1 MFSEGLIVYDD
12 LSVHQKR
19 SCLTPSLYQ
28 VWHEPRHPALLEW
41 YHECVRCHQKAPGCS
56 MFHTF
61 RKFDRHAVTRILI
74 FVDFVYEGWWSSQV
88 GLVAQPRPPP
98 ILHGDMP
105 CLHTPAY
112 IPCLHTLL
120 AYPAYIP
127 AYIPLSCPPATIYL
141 LSFVR
146 VFLFLNQSKAEI
158 ETPGMMSLLDP
169 QCCFLFC
176 YTNLISQITPGT
188 AWQSFCKLS
197 FR

>member
-98 ILHGDMP
+98 ILHGWHALLTYP
-105 CLHTPAY
+105 GLHTLLTYPAC
-112 IPCLHTLL
+112 IPCLHPSLH
-120 AYPAYIP
+120 
-127 AYIPLSCPPATIYL
+127 PPVLPSRYFLPTVFCTCL
-141 LSFVR
+141 
-146 VFLFLNQSKAEI
+146 FLFKPI
-158 ETPGMMSLLDP
+158 ESWDWDAWNDVLVGSSELL
-169 QCCFLFC
+169 LVLL
-176 YTNLISQITPGT
+176 Y
-188 AWQSFCKLS
+188 
-197 FR
+197 